1 MTDDTIFA
9 PATPLGGAL
18 AVIRIS
24 GSESHS
30 IIGRIFT
37 GRVRPRMMVHGRIMR
52 GDLLI
57 DDAMCAI
64 FRAPKSYTG
73 EDMAELYVHGSS
85 AVVDGIMHLLA
96 ENGARLAE
104 PGEFTKRA
112 FIAGKLDLS
121 QAEAVMDVINASTS
135 RALNAALGQLEGS
148 VGRDIASVENML
160 LNALSGLEAAIDYPE
175 ELEEDVYSD
184 LPHTL
189 SQAYSMLRRLYE
201 NGMRQRILREGAD
214 VVIAG
219 KPNAGKSSLLN
230 LLTSSDKAIVTP
242 YAGTTRDII
251 EERASIN
258 GIPVLFKDTAG
269 IHASDDPVERLGIER
284 ARLAAER
291 AALVL
296 LAFDGGVPL
305 DTDDAKRLFDMTEG
319 KKRLAV
325 ICKSDLPAMLDADM
339 LCKLSGESRPI
350 KAVYVSSITGEGLE
364 ELKKLIANEL
374 LPEDENPMLT
384 NMRHINAVKEAMA
397 ALDAISLPDF
407 GGEAALAADADCIST
422 DIRNALHSLA
432 KITGRETDETVT
444 DMIFERFCVGK

>member
-37 GRVRPRMMVHGRIMR
+37 GRVRPRMMVHGRIRR

-85 AVVDGIMHLLA
+85 AVVDGVMHLLA
-96 ENGARLAE
+96 ENSARLAE

-112 FIAGKLDLS
+112 FISGKLDLS
-121 QAEAVMDVINASTS
+121 QAEAVMDVINASTL

-189 SQAYSMLRRLYE
+189 SQAYSMLSRLYE

-296 LAFDGGVPL
+296 LAFDGGAPL

-350 KAVYVSSITGEGLE
+350 KAVYVSSITGDGLE

-384 NMRHINAVKEAMA
+384 NMRHINAVKEAMD

-407 GGEAALAADADCIST
+407 GGETALAADADCIST

>member
-37 GRVRPRMMVHGRIMR
+37 GRVRPQAIVHGRIMR
-52 GDLLI
+52 GDFLI

-121 QAEAVMDVINASTS
+121 QAEAVMDVINASTL

-189 SQAYSMLRRLYE
+189 SQAYSMLSRLYE

-296 LAFDGGVPL
+296 LAFDGGAPL

-384 NMRHINAVKEAMA
+384 NMRHINAVKEAMD

-407 GGEAALAADADCIST
+407 GGETALAADADCIST

>member
-37 GRVRPRMMVHGRIMR
+37 GMVRPRMMVHGRIRR

-85 AVVDGIMHLLA
+85 AVVDGVMHLLA

-189 SQAYSMLRRLYE
+189 SQAYSMLSRLYE

-296 LAFDGGVPL
+296 LAFDGGAPL

-350 KAVYVSSITGEGLE
+350 KAVYVSSITGDGLE

-384 NMRHINAVKEAMA
+384 NMRHINAVKEAMD

>member
-1 MTDDTIFA
+1 MTDDTIFV

-24 GSESHS
+24 GSESRS

-37 GRVRPRMMVHGRIMR
+37 GRVRPRMMVHGRIRR

-251 EERASIN
+251 EERANIN

-296 LAFDGGVPL
+296 LAFDGGAPL

-339 LCKLSGESRPI
+339 LCKLSGESQPI

-384 NMRHINAVKEAMA
+384 NMRHINAVKEAMD

-407 GGEAALAADADCIST
+407 GGETALAADADCIST

>member
-37 GRVRPRMMVHGRIMR
+37 GRVRPQAIVHGRIMR

-189 SQAYSMLRRLYE
+189 SHAYSMLSRLYE

-251 EERASIN
+251 EERANIN

-296 LAFDGGVPL
+296 LAFDGGAPL

-384 NMRHINAVKEAMA
+384 NMRHINAVKEAMD

>member
-37 GRVRPRMMVHGRIMR
+37 GRVRPQAIVHGRIMR
-52 GDLLI
+52 GDFLI

-189 SQAYSMLRRLYE
+189 SQAYSMLSRLYE
-201 NGMRQRILREGAD
+201 NGMRQRILHEGAD

-296 LAFDGGVPL
+296 LAFDGGAPL

-384 NMRHINAVKEAMA
+384 NMRHINAVKEAMD

-407 GGEAALAADADCIST
+407 GGETALAADADCIST

>member
-37 GRVRPRMMVHGRIMR
+37 GRVRPQAIVHGRIMR
-52 GDLLI
+52 GDFLI

-85 AVVDGIMHLLA
+85 AVVDGVMHLLA

-189 SQAYSMLRRLYE
+189 SQAYSMLSRLYE

-296 LAFDGGVPL
+296 LAFDGGAPL
-305 DTDDAKRLFDMTEG
+305 DTDDAKRLFDMTEE

-350 KAVYVSSITGEGLE
+350 KAVYVSSITGDGLE

-384 NMRHINAVKEAMA
+384 NMRHINAVKEAMD

>member
-37 GRVRPRMMVHGRIMR
+37 GRVRPRMMVHGRIRR
-52 GDLLI
+52 GDFLI

-184 LPHTL
+184 LPHAL
-189 SQAYSMLRRLYE
+189 SQAYSMLSRLYE

-296 LAFDGGVPL
+296 LAFDGGAPL

-384 NMRHINAVKEAMA
+384 NMRHINAVKEAMD

-407 GGEAALAADADCIST
+407 GGETALAADADCIST

>member
-37 GRVRPRMMVHGRIMR
+37 GRVRPQAIVHGRIMR
-52 GDLLI
+52 GDFLI

-189 SQAYSMLRRLYE
+189 SQAYSMLSRLYE

-296 LAFDGGVPL
+296 LAFDGGAPL

-384 NMRHINAVKEAMA
+384 NMRHINAVKEAMD

-407 GGEAALAADADCIST
+407 GGETALAADADCIST

>member
-37 GRVRPRMMVHGRIMR
+37 GRVRPRMMVHGRIRR
-52 GDLLI
+52 GDFLI

-85 AVVDGIMHLLA
+85 AVVDGVMHLLA

-121 QAEAVMDVINASTS
+121 QAEAVMDVINASTL

-189 SQAYSMLRRLYE
+189 SQAYSMLSRLYE

-269 IHASDDPVERLGIER
+269 IHTSDDPVERLGIER

-296 LAFDGGVPL
+296 LAFDGGAPL

-339 LCKLSGESRPI
+339 LCKLSGESQPI

-364 ELKKLIANEL
+364 ELKKLIADEL

-384 NMRHINAVKEAMA
+384 NMRHINAVKEAMD